1 MIPSDVVSRLMGIEE
16 TSSTNPTVDWGM
28 LKNFQE
34 GEKEIT
40 VIINN
45 HLLDLLETVLIF
57 IQINTGKI
65 KEIIEEIRRQK
76 ENNGDKNGQKK
87 VCLTLAEL
95 SRTAIN
101 LFWGELRAAH
111 PELSH
116 RKLGLRRKDDEIVI
130 IDLGDS
136 GRNLKSEISGASVF
150 ASEEH

>member
-1 MIPSDVVSRLMGIEE
+1 MEIEK
-16 TSSTNPTVDWGM
+16 TGDTDPTVNWGM

-34 GEKEIT
+34 GEKEIAA
-40 VIINN
+40 IINN

-65 KEIIEEIRRQK
+65 KEIIEEIKRQEINDGEK
-76 ENNGDKNGQKK
+76 IGQKK

-101 LFWGELRAAH
+101 LFWGELRAVH

-116 RKLGLRRKDDEIVI
+116 KKLGLRRKDDGIVI
-130 IDLGDS
+130 VDLGDS
-136 GRNLKSEISGASVF
+136 GRSLKSEINGADVF
-150 ASEEH
+150 TAEEH